1 MENFTAASYTY
12 DPTGLQPREK
22 KANWRQEFR
31 EWHLRK
37 KRAHGAS
44 ARRQMTK
51 KVHRN
56 GAHFYTK
63 LASEK
68 IVSYASVHDCYRFS
82 GSSYD
87 RTLKQQHNE
96 QQAEIK
102 AEIFKKSQASL
113 FTFDNED
120 DGQPLAA
127 NIHCN
132 QTNKP
137 NTARRMVRSSNR
149 SQRGIHVLSV
159 RSKAKVRAKITEFF
173 AYCRRAKKQCT
184 FLTLTFICDVSDG
197 TAIGILNKFLTSVR
211 QEVGA
216 GFQYI
221 RVAERQE
228 NGNIHFHLILDR
240 PINIIRF
247 NSLWVLSQYNAG
259 LVGYSKKF
267 RRVIH
272 KEEIEQRHKKTMQLY
287 QDYKH
292 ARTARNHK
300 AQQEITEQLKIHA
313 VGKLLNPV
321 DIKKIS
327 TPGTLAGYLTKYVT
341 KNNAEFRCL
350 AWSCSRGVSQLFT
363 AAMVPLHVWKEAG
376 TEKNSYVT
384 KEGEL
389 RQAQPYTDAKKMSV
403 TVKIYNRAH
412 FDQYL
417 KEMRTVN
424 LWIMTGEIDF
434 PQVPRYGID
443 EYLQRIHNVNF
454 N

>member
-1 MENFTAASYTY
+1 MENSILSYKY
-12 DPTGLQPREK
+12 DPNGLQPREK
-22 KANWRQEFR
+22 KYNWHQEFKDWKIKKAR
-31 EWHLRK
+31 EG
-37 KRAHGAS
+37 GAG
-44 ARRQMTK
+44 ARRQLMK
-51 KVHRN
+51 KVHKN
-56 GAHFYTK
+56 GVHFYTK

-87 RTLKQQHNE
+87 RTLKQLHNE
-96 QQAEIK
+96 REAKIKKEISEK
-102 AEIFKKSQASL
+102 TALLL
-113 FTFDNED
+113 FPFDND
-120 DGQPLAA
+120 TARQPLVADV
-127 NIHCN
+127 HCN
-132 QTNKP
+132 QTDKP
-137 NTARRMVRSSNR
+137 NTAGGMARSSNGKKP
-149 SQRGIHVLSV
+149 GIHVLSV
-159 RSKAKVRAKITEFF
+159 RSKAKIRAKITEFF

-197 TAIGILNKFLTSVR
+197 TAIKILNKFLTSVR
-211 QEVGA
+211 QEVGD

-292 ARTARNHK
+292 ARTDRNFK
-300 AQQEITEQLKIHA
+300 AQQAITEQLKIHA

-341 KNNAEFRCL
+341 KNNAQFRCL

-376 TEKNSYVT
+376 TVKNSYVT

-389 RQAQPYTDAKKMSV
+389 RQAQPYTDEKKMSV

-424 LWIMTGEIDF
+424 LWIMTGQIDF